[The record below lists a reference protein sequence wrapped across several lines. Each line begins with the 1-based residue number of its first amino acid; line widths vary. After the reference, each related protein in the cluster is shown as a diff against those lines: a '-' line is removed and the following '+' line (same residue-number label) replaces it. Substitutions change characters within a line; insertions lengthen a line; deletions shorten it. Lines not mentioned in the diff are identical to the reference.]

1 VDELIVSYPHTM
13 NIQNTTTAT
22 GIPAVDKYYA
32 TGETD
37 VKTIDQLSRGEYFKF
52 SDKPSAKVWRLAAYD
67 RSARA
72 YWADDCSDISN
83 GKLVKSDRYVF
94 VGFDY

>member
-1 VDELIVSYPHTM
+1 MNTHTS
-13 NIQNTTTAT
+13 N
-22 GIPAVDKYYA
+22 GHGVPAVDNYYA

-37 VKTIDQLSRGEYFKF
+37 AKTISELPRGEYFKF
-52 SDKPSAKVWRLAAYD
+52 SDKRTAKVWRLGAYD

-94 VGFDY
+94 VGFTY